1 MRKNVYITAT
11 SSYFPNEKV
20 VNDDMELYLGKL
32 GDKPSRL
39 KNIVLRQNGIKSRY
53 YALDKNQQITHTN
66 AEMAAQAINGL
77 FASEEEKNKTRLLS
91 FGTSTPDQWLP
102 SQAAMVHGETFKYPM
117 EIFSAAGVCLT
128 SLNALKVAYM
138 VVAGG
143 WCDNAVSANSELVSP
158 VLLSKLFEKE
168 YDCIAEVAANPILA
182 FEKDFLRFMLS
193 DGAAAVHL
201 QPEKHGDKNL
211 LIDWIEMVSYAGEL
225 PACMYMG
232 AEGMPDKSIRSW
244 KNYTADEIGSM
255 SLWAIKQDVKLL
267 NEFAIARF
275 VDAIERAISLHDV
288 DLNKIRYVIPHI
300 SSMFFYKKLED
311 EINARGINLPESK
324 WYTNLTWV
332 GNVGSVAPVAALD
345 ELLRTM
351 PIEPGDQ
358 IMLLVPESGRFSYG
372 VALLTFEGK

>member
-1 MRKNVYITAT
+1 MNRNVYITAT
-11 SSYFPNEKV
+11 SSYFPNERV
-20 VNDDMELYLGKL
+20 ANDDMELYLGKL

-53 YALDKNQQITHTN
+53 YALDRNQQITHTN
-66 AEMAAQAINGL
+66 AEMAAKAINGL
-77 FASEEEKNKTRLLS
+77 FSSEEEKNKTRLLS

-102 SQAAMVHGETFKYPM
+102 SQAAMVHGETFGYPM
-117 EIFSAAGVCLT
+117 EIFSASGVCLT

-138 VVAGG
+138 AVAGG

-168 YDCIAEVAANPILA
+168 YDCIAEMVANPILA

-193 DGAAAVHL
+193 DGAAAAYL
-201 QPEKHGDKNL
+201 QPKKHRDRNL
-211 LIDWIEMVSYAGEL
+211 LIDWIELVSYAGEL
-225 PACMYMG
+225 PPCMYMG
-232 AEGMPDKSIRSW
+232 AEGMPDKTIRSW
-244 KNYTADEIGSM
+244 KHYSADEIGAK

-288 DLNKIRYVIPHI
+288 NLDRIRYVIPHI

-311 EINARGINLPESK
+311 EINSRCINLPEEK

-332 GNVGSVAPVAALD
+332 GNVGSVAPMAALD

-372 VALLTFEGK
+372 IALLTFEGE